1 MSKIVKKSL
10 INNINNNYINVI
22 KDIHKKNAFM
32 TESQTELICTH
43 TIYGK
48 GVDFYLT
55 FVKKVESYDYK
66 IGAWYYYKQQKNRRY
81 KIVITLNI
89 FDHFSIKS
97 LSDIHIRIKSCLVH
111 EIEHHLQRLKA
122 PTREYLP
129 RKNHTDLLDYA
140 NSPCELEACL
150 KHMYFT
156 HKKTNID
163 FTKLIIDE
171 ADNISED
178 ESIQDVFITNIS
190 NYLIARNDLNLFRG
204 IKEF

>member
-1 MSKIVKKSL
+1 
-10 INNINNNYINVI
+10 
-22 KDIHKKNAFM
+22 M

-55 FVKKVESYDYK
+55 FVKKSESYDYK

-89 FDHFSIKS
+89 FNHFSIRS
-97 LSDIHIRIKSCLVH
+97 FSDIHIRIKACLIH

-122 PTREYLP
+122 PTREHLP
-129 RKNHTDLLDYA
+129 RKNHPTLLDYA
-140 NSPCELEACL
+140 KAPSELEACL

-156 HKKTNID
+156 HKKTNIG
-163 FTKLIIDE
+163 FIQLILEE
-171 ADNISED
+171 ASIISDD
-178 ESIQDVFITNIS
+178 ESIQDVFISNIS
-190 NYLIARNDLNLFRG
+190 NYLIARTDLNLFRG
-204 IKEF
+204 IKGF